1 MTAEKAEIEDSRSI
15 SAIWIIPLLALVL
28 GIYMVVHNWMT
39 EGPDIEIAF
48 KTANGLE
55 QGKTKIKYRNV
66 TMGVVEK
73 VSLNKD
79 FDGVI
84 ATAKLD
90 RQALAL
96 LREDTHF
103 WVVTARVGLGN
114 ISGLDTLL
122 SGAYIQ
128 LAPGKGEKEK
138 RKFVALEQPPLTPA
152 DAPGVRV
159 HLSSKKSSSITAG
172 DAVLYAGYNVGRV
185 ESMEFNAD
193 SRELLYT
200 LFIDAPY
207 HDLVD
212 THSRFW
218 DVSGVSLSAGA
229 AGFKVE
235 TGSLETILLGGVA
248 FGLPPGIAKGKPVGS
263 DANFKLYDSFEDIQ
277 DNPYRYGTHYVTS
290 FAQSI
295 KGLLPGAP
303 VEYRG
308 ITLGRVERIML
319 KESLQKNIALGTQG
333 EGAKIPVLIYLEP
346 GRLEMPDDAQSLVDL
361 RESITRGVSNGMRA
375 SLETG
380 NLLTGAKFINI
391 DYYDEIE
398 TAKVGEFDNYPT
410 IPSLETGLGQLEQ
423 KVTSILDKLNALP
436 LDTTVTE
443 ANNAIATL
451 NSTLENLNN
460 LVMADGTQGLTAQLD
475 QTLKEL
481 SSVLEG
487 FSSGSGAYQSINSSL
502 LRLNRTLGNMESLSR
517 TLAEKPNAVVFPS
530 RPVPDP
536 VPEVSNQ

>member
-1 MTAEKAEIEDSRSI
+1 MTAEKVEIKDSRSI

-48 KTANGLE
+48 KTASGLE

-66 TMGVVEK
+66 TMGVVQD
-73 VSLNKD
+73 VRLNSD

-90 RQALAL
+90 RQALPL
-96 LREDTHF
+96 LREDTDF

-128 LAPGKGEKEK
+128 LAPGKGDKEK

-159 HLSSKKSSSITAG
+159 HLSSKQSSSISAG

-185 ESMEFNAD
+185 ETMEFNAD
-193 SRELLYT
+193 SRELQYT

-218 DVSGVSLSAGA
+218 DVSGISLSAGA

-248 FGLPPGIAKGKPVGS
+248 FGLPPGIARGKPVGS

-295 KGLLPGAP
+295 KGLSPGAP

-319 KESLQKNIALGTQG
+319 KESLQENIALGKQG

-346 GRLEMPDDAQSLVDL
+346 GRLEMPDDAQSIVDL
-361 RESITRGVSNGMRA
+361 RESITRGVINGMRA

-398 TAKVGEFDNYPT
+398 AAKVGEFDNYPT
-410 IPSLETGLGQLEQ
+410 IPTLETGLGQLEQ

-436 LDTTVTE
+436 LDATFTE

-460 LVMADGTQGLTAQLD
+460 LVMDDGTQG
-475 QTLKEL
+475 
-481 SSVLEG
+481 
-487 FSSGSGAYQSINSSL
+487 YQRSWI
-502 LRLNRTLGNMESLSR
+502 
-517 TLAEKPNAVVFPS
+517 KP
-530 RPVPDP
+530 
-536 VPEVSNQ
+536 

>member
-1 MTAEKAEIEDSRSI
+1 MTAEKVEIKDSRSI

-48 KTANGLE
+48 KTASGLE

-66 TMGVVEK
+66 TMGVVQD
-73 VSLNKD
+73 VRLNSD

-90 RQALAL
+90 RQALPL
-96 LREDTHF
+96 LREDTDF

-128 LAPGKGEKEK
+128 LAPGKGDKEK

-159 HLSSKKSSSITAG
+159 HLSSKQSSSISAG

-185 ESMEFNAD
+185 ETMEFNAD
-193 SRELLYT
+193 SRELQYT

-218 DVSGVSLSAGA
+218 DVSGISLSAGA

-248 FGLPPGIAKGKPVGS
+248 FGLPPGIARGKPVGS

-295 KGLLPGAP
+295 KGLSPGAP

-319 KESLQKNIALGTQG
+319 KESLQENIALGKQG

-346 GRLEMPDDAQSLVDL
+346 GRLEMPDDAQSIVDL
-361 RESITRGVSNGMRA
+361 RESITRGVINGMRA

-398 TAKVGEFDNYPT
+398 AAKVGEFDNYPT
-410 IPSLETGLGQLEQ
+410 IPTLETGLGQLEQ

-436 LDTTVTE
+436 LDATFTE

-460 LVMADGTQGLTAQLD
+460 LVMDDGTQRLPAQLD

-481 SSVLEG
+481 SNVLEG

-502 LRLNRTLGNMESLSR
+502 LRLNRTLGNVESLSR
-517 TLAEKPNAVVFPS
+517 TLTEKPNAVVFPS
-530 RPVPDP
+530 RTAPDP
-536 VPEVSNQ
+536 VPEVSNP

>member
-1 MTAEKAEIEDSRSI
+1 MTAEKVEIKDSRSI

-48 KTANGLE
+48 KTASGLE

-66 TMGVVEK
+66 TMGVVQD
-73 VSLNKD
+73 VRLNSD

-90 RQALAL
+90 RQALPL
-96 LREDTHF
+96 LREDTDF

-128 LAPGKGEKEK
+128 LAPGKGDKEK

-159 HLSSKKSSSITAG
+159 HLSSKQSSSISAG

-185 ESMEFNAD
+185 ETMEFNAD
-193 SRELLYT
+193 SRELQYT

-218 DVSGVSLSAGA
+218 DVSGISLSAGA

-248 FGLPPGIAKGKPVGS
+248 FGLPPGIARGKPVGS

-295 KGLLPGAP
+295 KGLSPGAP

-319 KESLQKNIALGTQG
+319 KESLQENIALGKQG

-346 GRLEMPDDAQSLVDL
+346 GRLEMPDDAQSIVDL
-361 RESITRGVSNGMRA
+361 RESITRGVINGMRA

-398 TAKVGEFDNYPT
+398 AAKVGEFDNYPT
-410 IPSLETGLGQLEQ
+410 IPTLETGLGQLEQ
-423 KVTSILDKLNALP
+423 KLTSILDKLNALP
-436 LDTTVTE
+436 LDATFTE

-460 LVMADGTQGLTAQLD
+460 LVMDDGTQGLPAQLD

-481 SSVLEG
+481 SNVLEG

-502 LRLNRTLGNMESLSR
+502 LRLNRTLGNVESLSR
-517 TLAEKPNAVVFPS
+517 TLTEKPNAVVFPS
-530 RPVPDP
+530 RAAPDP
-536 VPEVSNQ
+536 VPEVSNP

>member
-1 MTAEKAEIEDSRSI
+1 MTAEKVEIKDSRSI

-48 KTANGLE
+48 KTASGLE

-66 TMGVVEK
+66 TMGVVQD
-73 VSLNKD
+73 VRLNSD

-90 RQALAL
+90 RQALPL
-96 LREDTHF
+96 LREDTDF

-128 LAPGKGEKEK
+128 LAPGKGDKEK

-159 HLSSKKSSSITAG
+159 HLSSKQSSSISAG

-185 ESMEFNAD
+185 ETMEFNAD
-193 SRELLYT
+193 SRELQYT

-218 DVSGVSLSAGA
+218 DVSGISLSAGA

-248 FGLPPGIAKGKPVGS
+248 FGLPPGIARGKPVGS

-290 FAQSI
+290 FAPSL
-295 KGLLPGAP
+295 KGLSPGAP

-319 KESLQKNIALGTQG
+319 KESLQENIALGKQG

-346 GRLEMPDDAQSLVDL
+346 GRLEMPDDAQSIVDL
-361 RESITRGVSNGMRA
+361 RESITRGVINGMRA

-398 TAKVGEFDNYPT
+398 AAKVGEFDNYPT
-410 IPSLETGLGQLEQ
+410 IPTLETGLGQLEQ

-436 LDTTVTE
+436 LDATFTE

-460 LVMADGTQGLTAQLD
+460 LVMDDGTQRLPAQLD

-481 SSVLEG
+481 SNVLEG
-487 FSSGSGAYQSINSSL
+487 FSSSSGAYQSINSSL
-502 LRLNRTLGNMESLSR
+502 LRLNRTLGNVESLSR
-517 TLAEKPNAVVFPS
+517 TLTEKPNAVVFPS
-530 RPVPDP
+530 RTAPDP
-536 VPEVSNQ
+536 VPEVSNP